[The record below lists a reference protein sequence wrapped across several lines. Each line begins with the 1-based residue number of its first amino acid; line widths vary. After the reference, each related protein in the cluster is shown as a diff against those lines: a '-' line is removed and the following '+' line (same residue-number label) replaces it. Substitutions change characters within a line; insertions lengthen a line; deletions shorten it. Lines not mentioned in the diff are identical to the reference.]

1 MFELNYNAEEFRFP
15 PGRYTR
21 THRFAVERQKLLAAW
36 STVAVGEQNGIIKT
50 IAGTVETV
58 PRVIRDFLI
67 KVPDNYPYTGP
78 EAFSIGWDLQG
89 PHRYPDNQMCLW
101 HENDWTKRLTLAYA
115 VGKTFLWVHKHE
127 VYLNT
132 GQWPGREQRHW

>member
-1 MFELNYNAEEFRFP
+1 MAHLCARAKDPPAKRRYCTTLKASTRRLMFELNYNAEEFRFP

-67 KVPDNYPYTGP
+67 KVPDNY
-78 EAFSIGWDLQG
+78 L
-89 PHRYPDNQMCLW
+89 
-101 HENDWTKRLTLAYA
+101 
-115 VGKTFLWVHKHE
+115 
-127 VYLNT
+127 
-132 GQWPGREQRHW
+132 